1 MGSRPMDPKTYNA
14 LFGYKTQQEQ
24 LGRIESLL
32 GQQQE
37 ILSRQ
42 QAEGATAYDIR
53 RTETNIQKLGKK
65 LAAQQGKLNTAENT
79 PILQQVAEKTRS
91 RLPQEPTTVEDSR
104 NNVLDISQEAGKIET
119 EGNVAASVE
128 NTGADIDHVKC
139 RNEKLEGQTHPVTGV
154 PFARRQTEINGKK
167 IEVVAPEF
175 GSAYEA
181 RLPDNMLTES
191 NYGQFKECNRQLRDA
206 VANDPELR
214 AQFAEAQLAEIEKL
228 KTPTGYTWHHDIEE
242 GVMQLVDQEEHKK
255 TGHTGGRHLWG
266 GDDGN
271 T

>member
-1 MGSRPMDPKTYNA
+1 MS
-14 LFGYKTQQEQ
+14 
-24 LGRIESLL
+24 S
-32 GQQQE
+32 
-37 ILSRQ
+37 
-42 QAEGATAYDIR
+42 
-53 RTETNIQKLGKK
+53 
-65 LAAQQGKLNTAENT
+65 
-79 PILQQVAEKTRS
+79 LQQVTEKTRS
-91 RLPQEPTTVEDSR
+91 RLPQEPTTAENSPQ
-104 NNVLDISQEAGKIET
+104 NVLDISREAGKIET

-206 VANDPELR
+206 VANDPELKSC
-214 AQFAEAQLAEIEKL
+214 IESMMLCSTQTKVSL
-228 KTPTGYTWHHDIEE
+228 LRKSIELSLTNGESSFGNGYWS
-242 GVMQLVDQEEHKK
+242 
-255 TGHTGGRHLWG
+255 R
-266 GDDGN
+266 
-271 T
+271 